1 MARGLRYWAIKLTA
15 KVAATPIIDLGDE
28 DDPELVL
35 LMLRYLNGSSYS
47 DLRCSMSMPQTLD
60 LGISLF
66 ALADQYDVSTL
77 RADIVD
83 WFSMDVRNLM
93 CFEVV
98 PYAFQRLL
106 GPLLCSLPTHR
117 CKMLLPSYALRTLR
131 LYWKTRPFKI
141 YSWMAR
147 YCTQHSQGHFSLK
160 SEVGFNS
167 STLESVVLPKT
178 WICRRCLLP
187 KTTHWLA
194 HDHSLHTAHIE
205 YLESSGS

>member
-1 MARGLRYWAIKLTA
+1 MARGLSYWAIKLTA
-15 KVAATPIIDLGDE
+15 KVASSPIIDLGDE
-28 DDPELVL
+28 DDPKLVL
-35 LMLRYLNGSSYS
+35 LMLRYLSGSSYS

-106 GPLLCSLPTHR
+106 GPSALFLADNR
-117 CKMLLPSYALRTLR
+117 CKILLSSYALRTSR
-131 LYWKTRPFKI
+131 LYWKTRPFMI
-141 YSWMAR
+141 YSWMAH

-167 STLESVVLPKT
+167 SRLESVVLLKN

-194 HDHSLHTAHIE
+194 HDHSLHIAHIE
-205 YLESSGS
+205 YLGSSGS

>member
-35 LMLRYLNGSSYS
+35 LILRYLNGSSYS

-106 GPLLCSLPTHR
+106 GPSALFLADTSLQDAASELCLENIETLLENQTFQN
-117 CKMLLPSYALRTLR
+117 LLLDGTL
-131 LYWKTRPFKI
+131 L
-141 YSWMAR
+141 
-147 YCTQHSQGHFSLK
+147 HSTFAGPLLA
-160 SEVGFNS
+160 EVGGRLQQFNTGKRGPTKDLDLS
-167 STLESVVLPKT
+167 QVFASEDNSLAST
-178 WICRRCLLP
+178 
-187 KTTHWLA
+187 
-194 HDHSLHTAHIE
+194 
-205 YLESSGS
+205 